1 MVDSCFKSA
10 FNAKH
15 FAPPLRLG
23 GGANKALAHWQISTL
38 AQYLT
43 PISAI
48 YDELLAEQTNH
59 WHISRLAD

>member
-23 GGANKALAHWQISTL
+23 GGANKSLAHWQISTL

-48 YDELLAEQTNH
+48 YDELLSEQTNH
-59 WHISRLAD
+59 